1 MAGRLRWSAYHHEF
15 GPRGRG
21 GLGCVEPRES
31 HILCASDR
39 FVGGESGGATPD
51 PMPNSEV
58 KSSSADGSVTVTWRE
73 SRSPPA
79 FLSHEPRPPIRPD
92 GRVGG
97 FVILGARPKIS
108 GAGRSRRPDPDSLAR
123 RPDCPGA
130 DFGLARERAVRRC
143 ESWDVPPPL
152 HFAQYP
158 MGPQSP
164 GDEVCRFELE
174 YSDGSQRLDAGVPPA
189 M

>member
-1 MAGRLRWSAYHHEF
+1 LSFWGHDRRSVGQGEAADQIRTRW
-15 GPRGRG
+15 
-21 GLGCVEPRES
+21 LGDQIV
-31 HILCASDR
+31 L
-39 FVGGESGGATPD
+39 
-51 PMPNSEV
+51 
-58 KSSSADGSVTVTWRE
+58 
-73 SRSPPA
+73 
-79 FLSHEPRPPIRPD
+79 
-92 GRVGG
+92 
-97 FVILGARPKIS
+97 
-108 GAGRSRRPDPDSLAR
+108 
-123 RPDCPGA
+123 GA